1 MKYRTK
7 KHLFETDPE
16 YLMKYLDVLKEE
28 KYWRNNGQ
36 YFMAKECER
45 RAICLQKENIGSYES
60 FRKTEELYCPT
71 KKMNIDTYNRNIS
84 PNEFLNDSNKY
95 SRGKYSNNKY
105 SNNKYSNRNQYNS
118 EGVKGRSDTGNWR

>member
-60 FRKTEELYCPT
+60 YRKTEELYCPT

-84 PNEFLNDSNKY
+84 SNEVLPSNKY
-95 SRGKYSNNKY
+95 SSNKY
-105 SNNKYSNRNQYNS
+105 SSNKYSSNKYSNRNQYNS
-118 EGVKGRSDTGNWR
+118 ERVKGRSDQGNWR